1 MKRLLVV
8 GLLASVLARSPALAQ
23 GKPSGVSLSGV
34 IYDASGGAVP
44 GATVDLRRP
53 DGSRVSTESGA
64 DGTFVF
70 DHVAPG
76 RYQIE
81 MEHPGFR
88 RYTAPVRVGAR
99 SPVPLDI
106 RLSLAVLEQ
115 KLDVREAEIEVRPEA
130 AANLDVVLVDRAA
143 LDNLPALE
151 HDVIGALSRFLDPA
165 AVGASGAIMVV
176 DGMEGSHLSVSVS
189 AIQEVRINQNP
200 YSAEFF
206 RPGRSRLEIITKAG
220 TPDLHGTFN
229 LQLRDHR
236 LDARNAFAA
245 TRPPSHW
252 KSFEGSLTGPLGD
265 GKRNSF
271 VVSVNHDRTD
281 PQAVIFARTLAGDV
295 RENAPTPARST
306 FVSARASHEI
316 RPGHTIT
323 LRHEFQ
329 KESLRGQ
336 GIGGFTLPE
345 AGANYFDLQNH
356 FYLHHRIA
364 LSPNLINEFSTRTG
378 RHNDYTVSVTP
389 GAPRIVVLDAFT
401 GGSAQTD
408 QHRTEIDFQF
418 AEILS
423 WSAGRHL
430 LKVGGNSYDINRRGL
445 NNLTNAWGTFY
456 FSSLEDYRLGRPF
469 TFSQQQGDGHVAPL
483 QKDLGAFVQ
492 DNYRLRPNLSL
503 GFGVRADWQDGLGD
517 HNNVAP
523 RASFAWAPGQSKR
536 VVLRGGAGLFY
547 ERSGTRPV
555 ADVDLYNGS
564 RLRQILLENPS
575 YPNPFPG
582 GSRAAAPPLSL
593 ARFAPGVRNPYAFQ
607 GGAGVETQLHKATAL
622 TINYTYA
629 KGVSLFRSRD
639 VNAPLPPFTARPQPG
654 FAQIRQFES
663 SGNQIAHSLEVALRG
678 KVTKVFTGT
687 AQYVLARTYNDTSGI
702 YSFHAY
708 NYDTASEWSR
718 ADFDGR
724 HRVALTGTAKAGRW
738 FDAGILFT
746 ARTGAP
752 YSLTTGRDDNGDSL
766 AADRPPGVKRNT
778 LEGPGNATLDL
789 RMARDFLLDATKRE
803 KGPVIT
809 LSLEG
814 FNLLNRVNYVTYVGN
829 LSSPF
834 FGKAVSAYPARRMQ
848 AGFRFRF

>member
-1 MKRLLVV
+1 MRRLIVA
-8 GLLASVLARSPALAQ
+8 GLLAALLARSPALTQ
-23 GKPSGVSLSGV
+23 ERPSRASIAGI

-44 GATVDLRRP
+44 GATVELQRP
-53 DGSRVSTESGA
+53 NSSPVSTQSGA
-64 DGTFVF
+64 DGTFLF
-70 DHVAPG
+70 DNVAPG
-76 RYQIE
+76 RYEIAV
-81 MEHPGFR
+81 EHSGFR

-99 SPVPLDI
+99 SPAPIEI

-115 KLDVREAEIEVRPEA
+115 KLDVREPEIEVRPDT

-151 HDVIGALSRFLDPA
+151 HDVIGAISRFLDPA
-165 AVGASGAIMVV
+165 AVGASSPSMVV
-176 DGMEGSHLSVSVS
+176 DGMEGSHMSVSVS

-220 TPDLHGTFN
+220 TPDFHGTFN
-229 LQLRDHR
+229 FQLRDHH

-252 KSFEGSLTGPLGD
+252 RSFEGSLTGPLGD

-295 RENAPTPARST
+295 RQNAPTPARST
-306 FVSARASHEI
+306 FISARASHEI
-316 RPGHTIT
+316 RPGQTIT

-329 KESLRGQ
+329 KESQRGQ
-336 GIGGFTLPE
+336 GVGGFTLPE

-356 FYLHHRIA
+356 FYMHHRIA
-364 LSPNLINEFSTRTG
+364 LSANLINEFSTRTG
-378 RHNDYTVSVTP
+378 RHNDYTVSATP
-389 GAPRIVVLDAFT
+389 GVPRIVVLDAFT

-418 AEILS
+418 AEVLS
-423 WSAGRHL
+423 WSAGSHL

-445 NNLTNAWGTFY
+445 NNLANAWGTFY
-456 FSSLEDYRLGRPF
+456 FSSLDDYRLGRPF
-469 TFSQQQGDGHVAPL
+469 TFLQQQGDGHVAPV
-483 QKDLGAFVQ
+483 QKDLGAFIQ
-492 DNYRLRPNLSL
+492 DNYRVRPNLSL

-517 HNNVAP
+517 RNNVAP
-523 RASFAWAPGQSKR
+523 RASFAWAPRKSKR

-555 ADVDLYNGS
+555 ADVELYNGS
-564 RLRQILLENPS
+564 RLRQVILENPS

-582 GSRAAAPPLSL
+582 GSGAAAEPISL
-593 ARFAPGVRNPYAFQ
+593 ARFASGVRNPYAFQ
-607 GGAGVETQLHKATAL
+607 GGAGVETQLDKSTAL
-622 TINYTYA
+622 TLNYTYA

-639 VNAPLPPFTARPQPG
+639 VNAPQPPFAARPNPD

-687 AQYVLARTYNDTSGI
+687 AQYVLSRTFNDTSGI
-702 YSFHAY
+702 YSFPAY

-746 ARTGAP
+746 ARTGTP
-752 YSLTTGRDDNGDSL
+752 YSLTTGRDDNRDSL
-766 AADRPPGVKRNT
+766 ASDRPPGVKRNT

-789 RMARDFLLDATKRE
+789 RIARDFLLDASKKE
-803 KGPVIT
+803 KGPAIT
-809 LSLEG
+809 LSMES
-814 FNLLNRVNYVTYVGN
+814 FNLLNRVNYVAYVGN

-834 FGKAVSAYPARRMQ
+834 FGKPVSAFPARRMQ